1 MSVGVRSLKCLWVW
15 FPRCKFLEVF
25 VGVCPTVWNLSSI
38 SGCMSQNE
46 VSLLCPC
53 ICLSVWGLSWR
64 VYVKDMGV
72 CQTPWYFSVCIP
84 WGMRSLIC
92 GVLFWGGCIMWVFKY
107 VCDCMTYDVGPWSLW
122 TCVSYGIKCLSS
134 LLVYIPSVRSLIC
147 WVVYFQEC
155 KVSDLFVAI
164 YSMWVCFPWCM
175 SRLVCVYIS
184 WVMRS
189 LICFWVYVTEL
200 EVPDLFVHRSLCM

>member
-1 MSVGVRSLKCLWVW
+1 
-15 FPRCKFLEVF
+15 
-25 VGVCPTVWNLSSI
+25 
-38 SGCMSQNE
+38 MSQNE

-164 YSMWVCFPWCM
+164 YQYVSLF
-175 SRLVCVYIS
+175 SLVYVEACLCVYFLGDEVS
-184 WVMRS
+184 DLFLGVCHRVRSPWSVCPQKSLYVRS
-189 LICFWVYVTEL
+189 LIFSWLYQEFEVFHLLWLLFQGVMSVLCLWLSVL
-200 EVPDLFVHRSLCM
+200 EF